1 MVYHSATKKYNAIC
15 SNMDVPRVYHDK
27 WNKSDIERQKSY
39 ITHTYNLKKKV
50 KRTYLQNRNILT
62 DIENKPMVNLEEM
75 EEG

>member
-39 ITHTYNLKKKV
+39 ITHTYNLKKKGQENLFT
-50 KRTYLQNRNILT
+50 KQKYTYRYR
-62 DIENKPMVNLEEM
+62 K
-75 EEG
+75 